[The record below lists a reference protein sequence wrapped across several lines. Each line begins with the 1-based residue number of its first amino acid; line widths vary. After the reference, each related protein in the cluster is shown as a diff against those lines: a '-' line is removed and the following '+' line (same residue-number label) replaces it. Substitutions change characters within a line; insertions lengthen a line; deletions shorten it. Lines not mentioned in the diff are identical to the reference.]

1 MISSAVIGGI
11 LFLVMILLVLIGVPV
26 IFAMFGA
33 AIAGIYFIS
42 GPSMLMTQLM
52 NGPFISS
59 ADFSFAIM
67 PMFTTLGII
76 AEETGIAT
84 GAYTSMRTVFSKR
97 RGNLLY
103 TTIAANAVFGACSGV
118 GEAGSIVFSKIALP
132 ELEAHGYDRK
142 LSLGCVAVAGGLA
155 CLIPPS
161 VPISQTAILA
171 GYSIGTS
178 LMCGLGVGLL
188 TIAVLFILV
197 KIISV
202 VQPHKIPP
210 VTDEDRAITAKQK
223 LASLK
228 LLVPILLLFVLII
241 GGTFFGWFHATVG
254 GAIGAFVVSVYAIFK
269 KIPLKKI
276 FKAAVES
283 AVVYGGIF
291 MMIVA
296 GTLFSRM
303 ITLSGLTGMLVDA
316 ATSTSISGLAMAF
329 IVAFVYLLLGCV
341 MDIFAVVIITVPI
354 IFPILV
360 GGFGVDPYML
370 IIMIT
375 LVSGLG
381 ALTPP
386 IGLAAFTVS
395 NVTRIPAKEIFQG
408 LVPFFLAELLV
419 VILIIVFPGLV
430 NWLPNLLSLLG
441 S

>member
-1 MISSAVIGGI
+1 MTAAAIGI
-11 LFLVMILLVLIGVPV
+11 LMFVIMIALVLIGVPV
-26 IFAMFGA
+26 IFSMLATSIVGMVW
-33 AIAGIYFIS
+33 IT
-42 GPSMLMTQLM
+42 GPSMLMSQLM
-52 NGPFISS
+52 NGPFIMS

-67 PMFTTLGII
+67 PMFTMLGII
-76 AEETGIAT
+76 AEQTGIAT

-103 TTIAANAVFGACSGV
+103 TTVAANAVFGACSGV
-118 GEAGSIVFSKIALP
+118 GEAGSIIFSKIALP

-142 LSLGCVAVAGGLA
+142 LSLGCVAVSGGLA

-161 VPISQTAILA
+161 VPICQTAILA

-188 TIAVLFILV
+188 TVAVLFLLI
-197 KIISV
+197 KIISI

-210 VTDEDRAITAKQK
+210 VTDADRRITRKQK
-223 LASLK
+223 LESLK
-228 LLVPILLLFVLII
+228 LLIPILVLFSIII
-241 GGTFFGWFHATVG
+241 GGTFFGWFHATIA
-254 GAIGAFVVSVYAIFK
+254 GAIGAMVVTVYALFK
-269 KIPLKKI
+269 RLPVKKI
-276 FKAAVES
+276 FAAAWES

-303 ITLSGLTGMLVDA
+303 ITISGLTDMLVDVA
-316 ATSTSISGLAMAF
+316 LNAQVSGLLMTF
-329 IVAFVYLLLGCV
+329 LVAFVYLLLGCV

-360 GGFGVDPYML
+360 SGFGVDPYML
-370 IIMIT
+370 IIMVT

-408 LVPFFLAELLV
+408 LVPFFIAELLV
-419 VILIIVFPGLV
+419 VILIILFPSLCT
-430 NWLPNLLSLLG
+430 WLPNLLGLLA
-441 S
+441 